1 MKNSYQDRCYVCH
14 WTGQIAVDCPDI
26 KCYAYGKCG
35 HTANICDTNRML
47 KNSEDNR
54 SPSPGRDNPYR
65 NDNYEDYSNDNR
77 DKSSAVRFNNS

>member
-1 MKNSYQDRCYVCH
+1 
-14 WTGQIAVDCPDI
+14 
-26 KCYAYGKCG
+26 
-35 HTANICDTNRML
+35 ML

-77 DKSSAVRFNNS
+77 DKSSAVIFNNS